1 VAAGLYVVLLPLWW
15 YSVEGLVV
23 LTSAPADWIY
33 HFFNPKVRIKP
44 DGRVVKIVFNVA
56 GGEPILSGLGLD
68 KVTYGLPMLAALVLA
83 TNSRS
88 IKAKARTLIIGIMV
102 MLVLTVPAVMMWAKL
117 SGLQIEE
124 NLAGMT
130 AGSRSGFFYY
140 AFHGYAFSQPVVAV
154 GLWLAFLMLGL
165 FEAKRKA
172 EKTPVS
178 RNAPCPCGS
187 GRKYKL
193 CCGRG

>member
-1 VAAGLYVVLLPLWW
+1 VAAGIYLVLLPLWW
-15 YSVEGLVV
+15 YSIGGLVV

-33 HFFNPKVRIKP
+33 HFFNPQVRIKP
-44 DGRVVKIVFNVA
+44 DGRVVKIVFAVA
-56 GGEPILSGLGLD
+56 GGEPMLSGLGLD

-83 TNSRS
+83 TRSRS
-88 IKAKARTLIIGIMV
+88 LKAKARALALGLGL
-102 MLVLTVPAVMMWAKL
+102 MLLLTVPAVMMWAKL

-124 NLAGMT
+124 NLAGAA
-130 AGSRSGFFYY
+130 AGSRSSFFYY
-140 AFHGYAFSQPVVAV
+140 AFHGYAFSQPVIAV
-154 GLWLAFLMLGL
+154 GLWLALLMLGL
-165 FEAKRKA
+165 FEAKPKK

-193 CCGRG
+193 CCGRR